1 MDLNVDSLKKL
12 PLKMKALIVLVI
24 CLLLGYFYYMLFFQ
38 AMLAKKTSLE
48 TKLTG
53 MQRQIVE
60 KEKVAAQLDRYIREI
75 SALKQSFTF
84 ALQKLP
90 NEREIA
96 GLLASVVLSGEEAGV
111 NFLLFEPTAPPK
123 PAAPP
128 KTPDAKAPPAK
139 PADAKAPP
147 AKPADAKAQAQPAK
161 PAAPEKFY
169 EDIPIKVQIAGGYH
183 NTVSFFA
190 KIAKLPRIVNVED
203 ITMGGAKD
211 VRGKGMIVQTSCTI
225 KTYMFVDKKP

>member
-12 PLKMKALIVLVI
+12 SLKMKALIVLMI
-24 CLLLGYFYYMLFFQ
+24 CLLLGYFYYMFFFQ
-38 AMLAKKTSLE
+38 AILAKKTSLD
-48 TKLTG
+48 TKLTE

-75 SALKQSFTF
+75 DALKQSFTL
-84 ALQKLP
+84 ALLKLP
-90 NEREIA
+90 NAREIA

-111 NFLLFEPTAPPK
+111 NFLLFEPTAPP
-123 PAAPP
+123 
-128 KTPDAKAPPAK
+128 TPTAVT
-139 PADAKAPP
+139 KAPP
-147 AKPADAKAQAQPAK
+147 AKPADAKAQPAK

-169 EDIPIKVQIAGGYH
+169 DEIPIKVQIAGGYH
-183 NTVSFFA
+183 NTVSFYA

-211 VRGKGMIVQTSCTI
+211 VKGKGVIVQTSCTI